1 MQTQIT
7 PTKEDKAKAKR
18 AETQRKYRENNKAKL
33 NANKRAKHFANREE
47 NLKKNKILVECSLCK
62 KQVQKNG
69 IARHQRSATCK
80 RIADMIANVDKPE

>member
-7 PTKEDKAKAKR
+7 PTKEDKAKR
-18 AETQRKYRENNKAKL
+18 AETQRKYREKNRAKL
-33 NANKRAKHFANREE
+33 NADKRAKHLANREE

-80 RIADMIANVDKPE
+80 RIADMIADKPE